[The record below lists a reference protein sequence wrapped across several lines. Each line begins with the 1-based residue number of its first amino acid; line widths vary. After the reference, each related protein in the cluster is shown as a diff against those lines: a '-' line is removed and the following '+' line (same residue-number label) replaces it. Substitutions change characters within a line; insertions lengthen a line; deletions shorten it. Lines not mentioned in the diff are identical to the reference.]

1 MELSAILESIKDT
14 VFEINNEKTKMI
26 ALKNKDFSFMFDSFV
41 NKITYYEEYLDN
53 LEQTQ
58 LVKDIDMFDE
68 RLNSEDL
75 DEETLIDMIF
85 K

>member
-1 MELSAILESIKDT
+1 MEISAILESIKDT

-41 NKITYYEEYLDN
+41 NKITSYEEYLDN

-58 LVKDIDMFDE
+58 IAKDVAMFDE
-68 RLNSEDL
+68 RIN
-75 DEETLIDMIF
+75 
-85 K
+85 